1 MPCMTSRTGKP
12 HARQEN
18 RRERRRRRA
27 GERRGGEL
35 VIRETLTLPGM
46 IKSVAVALHITD

>member
-1 MPCMTSRTGKP
+1 MTSRAGRP
-12 HARQEN
+12 HVRQEN

-35 VIRETLTLPGM
+35 VIRETRTLPGM

>member
-1 MPCMTSRTGKP
+1 MPCMTNRSGRP

-18 RRERRRRRA
+18 RRERRRRRVA
-27 GERRGGEL
+27 ERRGGVL
-35 VIRETLTLPGM
+35 VIRETHTLPGI